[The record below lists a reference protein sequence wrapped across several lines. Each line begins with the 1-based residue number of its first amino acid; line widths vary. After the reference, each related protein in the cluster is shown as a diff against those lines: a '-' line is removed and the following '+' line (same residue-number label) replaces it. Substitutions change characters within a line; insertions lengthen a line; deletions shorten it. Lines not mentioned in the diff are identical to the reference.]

1 LIGDGLWTRIAVLI
15 VLGGRLGTVSATRP
29 AARSKGTMAKD
40 KRATSVKSD
49 RDLFDRL
56 RRAGVRKQIAKS
68 LSELGEGTSKK
79 AVAAARAA
87 VAELR
92 SVADEIERWLPVEPA
107 KPATPVTRTRRAAT
121 RVAPPARRAARTAK
135 PAAASAASPGA
146 ARAPRGQ
153 NTAKILA
160 ALRSGPKTASQ
171 IASETGIGAGTVSS
185 TLTKM
190 ASIGEVVKAARG
202 YGLPS

>member
-1 LIGDGLWTRIAVLI
+1 
-15 VLGGRLGTVSATRP
+15 
-29 AARSKGTMAKD
+29 MAKD